1 MIADRAY
8 KAVSF
13 LAARMKSRLRFAAPN
28 GRKARQ
34 VLALRTFR
42 LRGQNRR

>member
-34 VLALRTFR
+34 VLALR